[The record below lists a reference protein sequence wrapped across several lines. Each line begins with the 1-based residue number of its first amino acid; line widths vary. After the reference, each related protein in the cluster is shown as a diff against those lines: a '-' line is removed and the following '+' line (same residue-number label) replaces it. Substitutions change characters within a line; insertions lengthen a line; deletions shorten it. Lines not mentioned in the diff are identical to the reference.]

1 MCKKSVNWRNLQI
14 WFHFTELAEVT
25 SENMLR
31 EFPLVIATVAK
42 VSRKRGLWL
51 NVRVNE
57 KEKSNVENF
66 HSTLLFLL
74 DNSYVIIYSIE
85 YKIYIQ
91 EGIIWRTFTC
101 LAEHQRL

>member
-1 MCKKSVNWRNLQI
+1 M
-14 WFHFTELAEVT
+14 F
-25 SENMLR
+25 R

-51 NVRVNE
+51 TVRVNE

>member
-1 MCKKSVNWRNLQI
+1 M
-14 WFHFTELAEVT
+14 F
-25 SENMLR
+25 R

-42 VSRKRGLWL
+42 VSRKCGLWL

-74 DNSYVIIYSIE
+74 DNSYAII
-85 YKIYIQ
+85 
-91 EGIIWRTFTC
+91 
-101 LAEHQRL
+101 